1 MIDYEKQFKEARDTI
16 SEIDAQMAELFERRM
31 NAAAVVAEYK
41 KVNGIPVE
49 DLVREARLI
58 EQGSARITDDEIRSY
73 YINFLK
79 TTMKI
84 SKDYQHKILD
94 GTRVAFSG
102 VKGAFA
108 EIAVKR
114 IFPDCVPVAYGD
126 FKSAYKAVENGECE
140 CAVLP
145 IENSYEGDVARV
157 MDLTYFGSL
166 YINGVYDMGIE
177 QHLFGTAESSKKTI
191 KKVIS
196 HPQALGQCA
205 AYIED
210 NGLETE
216 DAVNTAYAAECVA
229 KAGDNSVG
237 VICSLEAGQG
247 YGLKLIDRKIN
258 KDSTNTTRFA
268 VFSRI
273 PRGASDEEGNFIV
286 LFTVRDEAGSLGKA
300 ISVFGE
306 CGYNLKALKSRPSKD
321 VIWNYYFFLE
331 GEGKLTHEDEQ
342 VMINKLSKVCTNVRL
357 VGRYTKEQTI

>member
-1 MIDYEKQFKEARDTI
+1 MIAYTEKFHEARRVIGETDK
-16 SEIDAQMAELFERRM
+16 EIAALFEKRM
-31 NAAAVVAEYK
+31 KAVEAVAEYK

-49 DLVREARLI
+49 DSVREAQLI
-58 EQGSARITDDEIRSY
+58 EANSGLIGNDEIRSY

-79 TTMKI
+79 NTMKL
-84 SKDYQHKILD
+84 SKDYQHKLID

-114 IFPDCVPVAYGD
+114 IFPDSVPVPCQD
-126 FKSAYKAVENGECE
+126 FKAAYKSVENGECE
-140 CAVLP
+140 IAVLP

-166 YINGVYDMGIE
+166 YINGVYDMTIE
-177 QHLFGTAESSKKTI
+177 QHLFGTPDAGHRTI
-191 KKVIS
+191 KQVIS

-205 AYIED
+205 EFIEEK
-210 NGLETE
+210 GYETKE
-216 DAVNTAYAAECVA
+216 AVNTAVAAQLVRDS
-229 KAGDNSVG
+229 GDSSLG
-237 VICSLEAGQG
+237 VICSIEAGNE

-268 VFSRI
+268 VFSRV
-273 PRGASDEEGNFIV
+273 PRDYSVDQNNFII
-286 LFTVRDEAGSLGKA
+286 LFTVRDEAGSLSKA

-331 GEGKLTHEDEQ
+331 GEGHLTPEDEQ
-342 VMINKLSKVCTNVRL
+342 KMVDKLSKVCTNVRV
-357 VGRYTKEQTI
+357 VGKYAK

>member
-1 MIDYEKQFKEARDTI
+1 MIDYTKNFHDARKTI
-16 SEIDAQMAELFERRM
+16 SEIDKEIATLFEKRM
-31 NAAAVVAEYK
+31 KAVEGVAEYK

-49 DLVREARLI
+49 DAVREAQLI
-58 EQGSARITDDEIRSY
+58 EANSSLVGNDEIRSY

-79 TTMKI
+79 NTMKL
-84 SKDYQHKILD
+84 SKDYQHRLID

-108 EIAVKR
+108 ELAVKK
-114 IFPDCVPVAYGD
+114 IFPDCVPVPCQD
-126 FKSAYKAVENGECE
+126 FKAAYKSVENGECE
-140 CAVLP
+140 IAVLP

-166 YINGVYDMGIE
+166 YINGVYDMTIE
-177 QHLFGTAESSKKTI
+177 QHLFGTPDADHKTI
-191 KKVIS
+191 KRVIS

-205 AYIED
+205 EFIEEK
-210 NGLETE
+210 GYETE
-216 DAVNTAYAAECVA
+216 EAVNTAVAAQLVRDS
-229 KAGDNSVG
+229 GDSSLG
-237 VICSLEAGQG
+237 VICSIEAGNE

-268 VFSRI
+268 VFSRV
-273 PRGASDEEGNFIV
+273 PRDYSVDQNNFII
-286 LFTVRDEAGSLGKA
+286 LFTVRDEAGSLSKA

-331 GEGKLTHEDEQ
+331 GEGHLTPEDEQ
-342 VMINKLSKVCTNVRL
+342 KMVDKLSQVCTNVRV
-357 VGRYTKEQTI
+357 VGKYSK

>member
-1 MIDYEKQFKEARDTI
+1 MIDYTEKFHEARRVIGETDK
-16 SEIDAQMAELFERRM
+16 EIAALFEKRM
-31 NAAAVVAEYK
+31 KAVEAVAEYK

-49 DLVREARLI
+49 DSVREAQLI
-58 EQGSARITDDEIRSY
+58 EANSGLIGNDEIRSY

-79 TTMKI
+79 NTMKL
-84 SKDYQHKILD
+84 SKDYQHKLID

-108 EIAVKR
+108 ELAVKR
-114 IFPDCVPVAYGD
+114 IFPDSVPVPCQD
-126 FKSAYKAVENGECE
+126 FKAAYKSVENGECE
-140 CAVLP
+140 IAVLP

-166 YINGVYDMGIE
+166 YINGVYDMTIE
-177 QHLFGTAESSKKTI
+177 QHLFGTPDAGHRTI
-191 KKVIS
+191 KQVIS

-205 AYIED
+205 EFIEEK
-210 NGLETE
+210 GYETKE
-216 DAVNTAYAAECVA
+216 AVNTAVAAQIVRDS
-229 KAGDNSVG
+229 GDSSLG
-237 VICSLEAGQG
+237 VICSLEAGNE

-268 VFSRI
+268 VFSRV
-273 PRGASDEEGNFIV
+273 PRDYSVDQNNFII
-286 LFTVRDEAGSLGKA
+286 LFTVRDEAGSLSKA

-331 GEGKLTHEDEQ
+331 GEGHLTPEDEQ
-342 VMINKLSKVCTNVRL
+342 KMVDKLSKVCTNVRV
-357 VGRYTKEQTI
+357 VGKYAK